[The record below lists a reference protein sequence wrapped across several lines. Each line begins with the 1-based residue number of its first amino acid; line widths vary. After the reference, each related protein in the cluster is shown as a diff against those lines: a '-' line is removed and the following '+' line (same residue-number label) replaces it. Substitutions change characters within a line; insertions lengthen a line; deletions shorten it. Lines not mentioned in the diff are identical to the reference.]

1 MSSATT
7 LSDFVQCTTE
17 RGFPASLHAIN
28 ICCIFAFLICLLFHQ
43 VVHCWQ
49 GKHKAWPADRI
60 SPHKPPSSR
69 AKQTDLCS
77 GLNDTPRS
85 EGTNEAPQ
93 PLICEQLPP
102 QLACPT
108 GQHKGAFVCFA
119 AAQGRG
125 GEGKASRAALLS
137 YTASP
142 SPSASRR
149 VPSLNLKGKWPTCT
163 PARAQPDA
171 EREGLE
177 EKQRGKRERRI

>member
-108 GQHKGAFVCFA
+108 GQHQGAFVCFA
-119 AAQGRG
+119 AAQGREDG
-125 GEGKASRAALLS
+125 KGEQGRPAFLH
-137 YTASP
+137 TAQL
-142 SPSASRR
+142 RR
-149 VPSLNLKGKWPTCT
+149 DEELGNAPKPLTVPSYNLNNCPFIQRIVHVNLHPT
-163 PARAQPDA
+163 
-171 EREGLE
+171 
-177 EKQRGKRERRI
+177 EKQETVLL

>member
-1 MSSATT
+1 MLPGLQSIFEQCNNS

-49 GKHKAWPADRI
+49 EKYKAGPAHRI
-60 SPHKPPSSR
+60 SPHTPPSSR

-119 AAQGRG
+119 AAQGRA
-125 GEGKASRAALLS
+125 EG
-137 YTASP
+137 
-142 SPSASRR
+142 
-149 VPSLNLKGKWPTCT
+149 
-163 PARAQPDA
+163 
-171 EREGLE
+171 
-177 EKQRGKRERRI
+177 RERRAGPPCFPTLPLPLPLPAGACRP